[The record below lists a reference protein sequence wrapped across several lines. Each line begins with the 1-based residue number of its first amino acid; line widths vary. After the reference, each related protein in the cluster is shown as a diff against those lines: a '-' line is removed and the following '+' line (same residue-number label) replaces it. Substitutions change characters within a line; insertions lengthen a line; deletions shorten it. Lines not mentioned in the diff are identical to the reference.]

1 MVRSRW
7 IAMVEPTDIERLEQ
21 VIAHTVAP
29 AFMFAGIAGFIALMV
44 GRLNSII
51 DRSRTLNSIGDQD
64 PQRGHL
70 RADIPRL
77 VRRAQLL
84 NRAVLLAIGSALAL
98 TLLIL
103 LSFASAFLRLHHVPL
118 AAVLFALAV
127 ALLGTALLYLARE
140 VRIALNQLDHHP

>member
-1 MVRSRW
+1 
-7 IAMVEPTDIERLEQ
+7 MVEPTDIERLEQ

-29 AFMFAGIAGFIALMV
+29 AFMFAGIAGFIALMI

-51 DRSRTLNSIGDQD
+51 ERSRTLNAIDDQD
-64 PQRGHL
+64 AKRGRL
-70 RADIPRL
+70 RVDIPRL

-84 NRAVLLAIGSALAL
+84 NRAILLAIGSALAL

-118 AAVLFALAV
+118 AAVLFVLAV

-140 VRIALNQLDHHP
+140 VRMALNQFDHHP

>member
-1 MVRSRW
+1 
-7 IAMVEPTDIERLEQ
+7 MVEPTDIERLEQ

-29 AFMFAGIAGFIALMV
+29 AFMFAGIAGFIALMM

-51 DRSRTLNSIGDQD
+51 ERSRALNAIADQD
-64 PQRGHL
+64 AKRSHL

-84 NRAVLLAIGSALAL
+84 NRAILLAIGSGLAL

-103 LSFASAFLRLHHVPL
+103 LSFASAFLKLHHVPV
-118 AAVLFALAV
+118 AAVLFVLAV

-140 VRIALNQLDHHP
+140 VRTALNQSDHHP